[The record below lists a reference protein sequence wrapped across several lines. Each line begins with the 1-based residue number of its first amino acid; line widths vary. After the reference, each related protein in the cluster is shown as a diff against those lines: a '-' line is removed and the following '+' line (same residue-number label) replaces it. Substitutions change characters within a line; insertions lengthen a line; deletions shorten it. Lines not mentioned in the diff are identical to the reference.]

1 MGDRPYTVLSCAIS
15 LDGYLDDAGDERL
28 VLSNAED
35 LDLVDAVR
43 ASCDAILVGAG
54 TVRAD
59 DPRLLVRDPSRV
71 AGRLAAGLPASPARV
86 TVTGSGR
93 LGPGARLFR
102 RDPGRP
108 AETVV
113 YCESGAVGDLAAR
126 LGERAVVRDGGH
138 PLTMERVAIDLREHG
153 VRRLMVEG
161 GRRVLTQFLAEG
173 LADELR
179 LAVAPFLVGDTRACR
194 LVDDGDFPWT
204 PGRTA
209 RLVDVDPVGDVA
221 VLRYALSERYDE
233 QHGEQQHGR
242 GAAR

>member
-15 LDGYLDDAGDERL
+15 LDGYLDDATEERL
-28 VLSNAED
+28 VLSNTAD
-35 LDLVDAVR
+35 LDRVDAVR

-71 AGRLAAGLPASPARV
+71 AARVAAGLPASPVRV
-86 TVTGSGR
+86 TVTGTGR
-93 LGPGARLFR
+93 LDPAARFFR
-102 RDPGRP
+102 RDPDR
-108 AETVV
+108 AADSVV
-113 YCESGAVGDLAAR
+113 YGESGTLEELSAR
-126 LGERAVVRDGGH
+126 LGQRAEIRDGGC
-138 PLTMERVAIDLREHG
+138 PLTMERVAMDLHERG
-153 VRRLMVEG
+153 IGRLMVEG

-179 LAVAPFLVGDTRACR
+179 LAVAPFLVGDSRACR

-209 RLVDVDPVGDVA
+209 RLVGSGTLGDVA

-233 QHGEQQHGR
+233 Q
-242 GAAR
+242 A